1 MWGFLLRGKIIYHK
15 KPIFYPSQIDFSV
28 WMRYHECMVSRI
40 IFVGVCVGGMAALG
54 SLVFFLLL
62 VNPEYL
68 GFSGFLLFY
77 CSLFV
82 ALWSSFFIAGDRF
95 FQRRRGT
102 RGYVL
107 TRRSALAAFVATG
120 SATLAQMSFFSGYT
134 LLALLGVALAA
145 EYWFARR

>member
-1 MWGFLLRGKIIYHK
+1 
-15 KPIFYPSQIDFSV
+15 
-28 WMRYHECMVSRI
+28 MVSRI
-40 IFVGVCVGGMAALG
+40 IFVGVCVVGMAALG

-82 ALWSSFFIAGDRF
+82 ALWSSFFIAGNRF
-95 FQRRRGT
+95 FQRRRGK
-102 RGYVL
+102 RGYAL

-120 SATLAQMSFFSGYT
+120 SATLAQMNFFSGYT
-134 LLALLGVALAA
+134 LLALLGAALAL
-145 EYWFARR
+145 EYWFARK